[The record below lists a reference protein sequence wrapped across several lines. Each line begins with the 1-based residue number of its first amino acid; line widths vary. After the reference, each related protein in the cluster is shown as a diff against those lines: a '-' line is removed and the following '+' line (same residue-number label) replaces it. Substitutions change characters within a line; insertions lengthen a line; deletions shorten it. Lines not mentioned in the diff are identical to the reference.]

1 MLNIPARR
9 IQGIE
14 GEGFFY
20 IHIDALHNWRP
31 LDAVAESYTSPGGT
45 AEDVPQAA
53 NQQIQSIFS
62 TKRCQKGPSFLG
74 VASLLLEM

>member
-1 MLNIPARR
+1 LSIPARW

-14 GEGFFY
+14 DESLFH
-20 IHIDALHNWRP
+20 IHIDALYNWRP
-31 LDAVAESYTSPGGT
+31 LDIVAESYIPPGGT
-45 AEDVPQAA
+45 AGDIPQAA

>member
-1 MLNIPARR
+1 MSIPARQ

-14 GEGFFY
+14 DESLFH
-20 IHIDALHNWRP
+20 IHIDAPYNWRP
-31 LDAVAESYTSPGGT
+31 LDVVAEPYTPQDGT

-53 NQQIQSIFS
+53 NQQIQSIFF
-62 TKRCQKGPSFLG
+62 TKRRQKGPSFLG